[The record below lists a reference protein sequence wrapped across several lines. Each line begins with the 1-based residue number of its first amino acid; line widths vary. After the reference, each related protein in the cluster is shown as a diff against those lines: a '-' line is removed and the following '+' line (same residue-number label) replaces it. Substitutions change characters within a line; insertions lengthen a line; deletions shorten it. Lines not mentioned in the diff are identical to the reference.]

1 LRQIVLD
8 TETTGLYAK
17 NGDRVVEVGCVEL
30 VDRKPTGRRL
40 HHYLNPEREVPIEA
54 QRIHGLTDE
63 FLADKPKFRDVA
75 AELAD
80 FIRDAE
86 LVIHNASF
94 DMEFLNVE
102 FGRLAMPD
110 LESAGHI
117 CASVVDT
124 LKMARD
130 LRPGK
135 RNSLDALCSE
145 YGVDNSNRQ
154 FHGAL
159 LDAQLLAEVYL
170 AMTRGQESLVMELDT
185 PPAEIGGFVI
195 GSRPTLRVVRADAT
209 ELADHERVLKEL
221 DKASKGKC
229 LWLAEAEVVTN

>member
-1 LRQIVLD
+1 VRQIVLD

-17 NGDRVVEVGCVEL
+17 NGDRVVEIGCVEL

-40 HHYLNPEREVPIEA
+40 HRYLNPEREVPIEA

-63 FLADKPKFRDVA
+63 FLADKPKFCDIA

-86 LVIHNASF
+86 LVIHNAAF
-94 DMEFLNVE
+94 DMEFLNAE
-102 FGRLAMPD
+102 FGRADM
-110 LESAGHI
+110 ESAGRL
-117 CASVVDT
+117 CANVVDT

-130 LRPGK
+130 MRPGK
-135 RNSLDALCSE
+135 RNSLDALCGE

-170 AMTRGQESLVMELDT
+170 AMTRGQESLAMDLDE
-185 PPAEIGGFVI
+185 PAREVVQFVA
-195 GSRPTLRVVRADAT
+195 GSRPVLRVIRAQAD
-209 ELADHERVLKEL
+209 ELVEHARVLEEIDKE
-221 DKASKGKC
+221 SKGQC
-229 LWLAEAEVVTN
+229 LWRAQAANGSAPN

>member
-1 LRQIVLD
+1 VRQIVLD

-17 NGDRVVEVGCVEL
+17 NGDRVVEIGCVEL

-40 HHYLNPEREVPIEA
+40 HRYLNPERDVPMEA

-63 FLADKPKFRDVA
+63 FLADKPKFREVA

-102 FGRLAMPD
+102 FGLLSISDM
-110 LESAGHI
+110 ESARAL
-117 CASVVDT
+117 CAGVIDT

-130 LRPGK
+130 IRPGK

-159 LDAQLLAEVYL
+159 LDAELLAEVYL
-170 AMTRGQESLVMELDT
+170 AMTRGQESLVMELDE
-185 PPAEIGGFVI
+185 PVAEIATFAL
-195 GSRPTLRVVRADAT
+195 GSRPTLRVVRAVAD
-209 ELADHERVLKEL
+209 ELAEHDRVLKEI
-221 DKASKGKC
+221 DKESKGKC
-229 LWLAEAEVVTN
+229 LWSAEAGAAG

>member
-17 NGDRVVEVGCVEL
+17 NGDRIVEIGCVEL

-40 HHYLNPEREVPIEA
+40 HKYLNPGREVPIEA

-102 FGRLAMPD
+102 FGLLRD
-110 LESAGHI
+110 QELESARSI

-130 LRPGK
+130 IRPGK

-159 LDAQLLAEVYL
+159 LDAELLAEVYL
-170 AMTRGQESLVMELDT
+170 AMTRGQESLVMELDEPVVEVANFT
-185 PPAEIGGFVI
+185 LGKRPA
-195 GSRPTLRVVRADAT
+195 LRVLRAADD
-209 ELADHERVLKEL
+209 ELAEHARVLGEI
-221 DKASKGKC
+221 DQESKGKC
-229 LWLAEAEVVTN
+229 LWSGEASAGG

>member
-1 LRQIVLD
+1 MRQIVLD
-8 TETTGLYAK
+8 TETTGLYAR
-17 NGDRVVEVGCVEL
+17 NGDRIVEIGCVEL

-40 HHYLNPEREVPIEA
+40 HRYLNPERDVPIEA

-80 FIRDAE
+80 FIREAE
-86 LVIHNASF
+86 LVIHNAAF
-94 DMEFLNVE
+94 DMEFLNAE
-102 FGRLAMPD
+102 FGLLRDADM
-110 LESAGHI
+110 ESARQL
-117 CASVVDT
+117 CASIVDT

-130 LRPGK
+130 IRPGK

-159 LDAQLLAEVYL
+159 LDAELLAEVYL
-170 AMTRGQESLVMELDT
+170 AMTRGQESLVMELDE
-185 PPAEIGGFVI
+185 PPAAIGHFVA
-195 GSRPTLRVVRADAT
+195 GSRPVLRVLYAAAD
-209 ELADHERVLKEL
+209 ELAEHERVLKEI
-221 DKASKGKC
+221 DEESKGKC
-229 LWLAEAEVVTN
+229 LWRAEASSAT

>member
-1 LRQIVLD
+1 MSWIRKRPAS
-8 TETTGLYAK
+8 YAR
-17 NGDRVVEVGCVEL
+17 NGDRIVEIGCVEL

-40 HHYLNPEREVPIEA
+40 HRYINPDREVPVEA

-63 FLADKPKFRDVA
+63 FLADKPRFRDIA

-80 FIRDAE
+80 FIREAE

-94 DMEFLNVE
+94 DMEFLNAE
-102 FGRLAMPD
+102 FGLLGNADMD
-110 LESAGHI
+110 SANRI
-117 CASVVDT
+117 CAGVIDT

-135 RNSLDALCSE
+135 RNSLDALCGE

-159 LDAQLLAEVYL
+159 LDAELLAEVYL
-170 AMTRGQESLVMELDT
+170 AMTRGQESLVMELDAPLT
-185 PPAEIGGFVI
+185 EVAAFVVGDRPA
-195 GSRPTLRVVRADAT
+195 LRVLRAGEV
-209 ELADHERVLKEL
+209 ELAEHERVLKEI
-221 DKASKGKC
+221 DKESRGRC
-229 LWLAEAEVVTN
+229 LWLAEASAAG

>member
-1 LRQIVLD
+1 MRQIVLD

-17 NGDRVVEVGCVEL
+17 NGDRVVEIGCVEL

-40 HHYLNPEREVPIEA
+40 HRYLNPEREVPIEA
-54 QRIHGLTDE
+54 QRIHGLTDD

-75 AELAD
+75 DELAS

-102 FGRLAMPD
+102 FGLLRNPEM
-110 LESAGHI
+110 ESARSI
-117 CASVVDT
+117 CAGVIDT

-159 LDAQLLAEVYL
+159 LDAELLAEVYL
-170 AMTRGQESLVMELDT
+170 AMTRGQESLVMELDE
-185 PPAEIGGFVI
+185 PVAEIASFTL
-195 GSRPTLRVVRADAT
+195 GSRPTLRVVHAGAD
-209 ELADHERVLKEL
+209 ELAEHDRVLKEI
-221 DKASKGKC
+221 DKASKGQC
-229 LWLAEAEVVTN
+229 LWRGAAEAGG

>member
-1 LRQIVLD
+1 MRQIVLD

-17 NGDRVVEVGCVEL
+17 NGDRVVEIGCVEL

-40 HHYLNPEREVPIEA
+40 HRYLNPEREVPIEA

-75 AELAD
+75 AELAG

-102 FGRLAMPD
+102 FGLMRNPD
-110 LESAGHI
+110 MESARAI
-117 CASVVDT
+117 CARVIDT

-159 LDAQLLAEVYL
+159 LDAELLAEVYL
-170 AMTRGQESLVMELDT
+170 AMTRGQESLVMELEE
-185 PPAEIGGFVI
+185 PVAEIATFTL
-195 GSRPTLRVVRADAT
+195 GSRPTLRVVRASAD
-209 ELADHERVLKEL
+209 ELAEHHRVLKEI
-221 DKASKGKC
+221 DKASKGQC
-229 LWLAEAEVVTN
+229 LWSGTSVD

>member
-1 LRQIVLD
+1 MRQIVLD

-17 NGDRVVEVGCVEL
+17 NGDRVVEIGCVEL

-40 HHYLNPEREVPIEA
+40 HRYLNPERDVPMEA

-63 FLADKPKFRDVA
+63 FLADKPKFREVA

-102 FGRLAMPD
+102 FGLLSISDM
-110 LESAGHI
+110 ESARAL
-117 CASVVDT
+117 CASVIDT

-130 LRPGK
+130 IRPGK

-159 LDAQLLAEVYL
+159 LDAELLAEVYL
-170 AMTRGQESLVMELDT
+170 AMTRGQESLVMELDE
-185 PPAEIGGFVI
+185 PVAEIGGFI
-195 GSRPTLRVVRADAT
+195 MGSRPTLRVVRAVAD
-209 ELADHERVLKEL
+209 ELAEHDCVLKEI
-221 DKASKGKC
+221 DKESRGKC
-229 LWLAEAEVVTN
+229 LWSAEAGAAG

>member
-17 NGDRVVEVGCVEL
+17 NGDRVVEIGCVEL
-30 VDRKPTGRRL
+30 LDRKPTGRRL
-40 HHYLNPEREVPIEA
+40 HRYLNPERDVPMEA

-63 FLADKPKFRDVA
+63 FLADKPKFREVA

-102 FGRLAMPD
+102 FGLLRNADM
-110 LESAGHI
+110 ESARSI

-130 LRPGK
+130 IRPGK
-135 RNSLDALCSE
+135 RNSLDALCNE

-159 LDAQLLAEVYL
+159 LDAELLAEVYL
-170 AMTRGQESLVMELDT
+170 AMTRGQESLVMELDE
-185 PPAEIGGFVI
+185 PVVEIATFTL
-195 GSRPTLRVVRADAT
+195 GSRPNLRVVRASTD
-209 ELADHERVLKEL
+209 ELSEHGRVLKEI
-221 DKASKGKC
+221 DKASKGNC
-229 LWLAEAEVVTN
+229 LWSGEAGCGG

>member
-8 TETTGLYAK
+8 TETTGLNAR
-17 NGDRVVEVGCVEL
+17 NGDRIVEIGCVEL
-30 VDRKPTGRRL
+30 VDRKSTGRRL
-40 HHYLNPEREVPIEA
+40 HRYLNPEREVPIEA
-54 QRIHGLTDE
+54 QRIHGLTDD
-63 FLADKPKFRDVA
+63 FLADKPKFRDIA

-86 LVIHNASF
+86 LVIHNAAF

-102 FGRLAMPD
+102 FGLLGDSDM
-110 LESAGHI
+110 ESAVRI
-117 CASVVDT
+117 CAGVVDT

-130 LRPGK
+130 MRPGK

-159 LDAQLLAEVYL
+159 LDAELLAEVYL
-170 AMTRGQESLVMELDT
+170 AMTRGQESLVIDLDEPT
-185 PPAEIGGFVI
+185 VTVQPFVA
-195 GSRPTLRVVRADAT
+195 GSRPVLRVIRAIEE
-209 ELADHERVLKEL
+209 ELAEHTRVLNEINRE
-221 DKASKGKC
+221 SKGKC
-229 LWLAEAEVVTN
+229 LWLTESVAAS

>member
-8 TETTGLYAK
+8 TETTGLYAR
-17 NGDRVVEVGCVEL
+17 NGDRVVEIGCVEL

-40 HHYLNPEREVPIEA
+40 HRYLNPEREVPIEA

-102 FGRLAMPD
+102 FGLLRDPD
-110 LESAGHI
+110 MESARAI
-117 CASVVDT
+117 CAAVVDT

-130 LRPGK
+130 IRPGK

-159 LDAQLLAEVYL
+159 LDAELLAEVYL
-170 AMTRGQESLVMELDT
+170 AMTRGQESLVMELDE
-185 PPAEIGGFVI
+185 PMAEIASFTL
-195 GSRPTLRVVRADAT
+195 GSRPTLRVVRAGAD
-209 ELADHERVLKEL
+209 ELAEHDRVLKEI
-221 DKASKGKC
+221 DKASKGNC
-229 LWLAEAEVVTN
+229 LWSGASVD

>member
-1 LRQIVLD
+1 MRQVVLD
-8 TETTGLYAK
+8 TETTGLYAR
-17 NGDRVVEVGCVEL
+17 NGDRVVEIGCVEL

-40 HHYLNPEREVPIEA
+40 HKYLNPERDVPIEA

-75 AELAD
+75 VELAD

-94 DMEFLNVE
+94 DMEFLDAE
-102 FGRLAMPD
+102 FGLLGSTGM
-110 LESAGHI
+110 ESASRV
-117 CASVVDT
+117 CARVVDT

-130 LRPGK
+130 MRPGK
-135 RNSLDALCSE
+135 RNSLDALCGE

-170 AMTRGQESLVMELDT
+170 AMTRGQESLAMELDE
-185 PPAEIGGFVI
+185 PVAETAGMTVAT
-195 GSRPTLRVVRADAT
+195 RPVLRVIRAAES
-209 ELADHERVLKEL
+209 ELAEHARVLGEI
-221 DKASKGKC
+221 DRESKGKC
-229 LWLAEAEVVTN
+229 LWSAVTGAAGN

>member
-1 LRQIVLD
+1 MRQIVLD
-8 TETTGLYAK
+8 TETTGLYAR
-17 NGDRVVEVGCVEL
+17 NGDRIVEVGCVEL

-40 HHYLNPEREVPIEA
+40 HRYINPDREVPVEA

-63 FLADKPKFRDVA
+63 FLADKPRFRDIA

-80 FIRDAE
+80 FIREAE

-94 DMEFLNVE
+94 DMEFLNAE
-102 FGRLAMPD
+102 FGLLGNADMD
-110 LESAGHI
+110 SANRI
-117 CASVVDT
+117 CAGVIDT

-135 RNSLDALCSE
+135 RNSLDALCGE

-159 LDAQLLAEVYL
+159 LDAELLAEVYL
-170 AMTRGQESLVMELDT
+170 AMTRGQESLVMELDAPLT
-185 PPAEIGGFVI
+185 EVAAFVVGDRPA
-195 GSRPTLRVVRADAT
+195 LRVLRAGEV
-209 ELADHERVLKEL
+209 ELAEHERVLKEI
-221 DKASKGKC
+221 DKESRGRC
-229 LWLAEAEVVTN
+229 LWLAEASAAG